1 MKLRWSR
8 NEATAGWSAI
18 WALALIAA
26 AFLFKRS
33 VAFYW
38 VTVPIF
44 VAAVTQILWRTERQ
58 GKRC

>member
-8 NEATAGWSAI
+8 SGASARWSAI

-26 AFLFKRS
+26 SFLFKRS

-44 VAAVTQILWRTERQ
+44 VAAVTQVIWRAEQR
-58 GKRC
+58 GKCC

>member
-8 NEATAGWSAI
+8 NVSSAGWSAI

-26 AFLFKRS
+26 SFLFKRS

-44 VAAVTQILWRTERQ
+44 VAAVTQVIWRSEQR
-58 GKRC
+58 GKWC

>member
-8 NEATAGWSAI
+8 NGSSAGWSAI

-26 AFLFKRS
+26 SFLFKRS

-44 VAAVTQILWRTERQ
+44 VAAVTQVIWRADQR
-58 GKRC
+58 GKWC